1 MGATSSLLSRVLP
14 SVVAL
19 FFGVLMAPGTAQA
32 ELNSVGN
39 APHSVHRL
47 KFYVDP
53 ALADEIG
60 PAEAGRR
67 LAQYV
72 ADVNTVFTRETVRSF
87 VFNPASDLQLIAPAS
102 APPCSHSGLV
112 DGEIAVCVSKSTK
125 GYSHGGL
132 AASWT
137 FPQKGV
143 TWNLNWIAIHDPLR
157 LSRAITA
164 AAPESTEKDY
174 LGRQLKT
181 LLHELE
187 HVFGAGAGEYYNAA
201 MVKDTTGTAPQ
212 ADLALMS
219 DTDRYWWTRQSWRLD
234 PLLGTVFEQ
243 RRDPATN
250 RVITLNMI
258 RFTAGTKANINT
270 DWSDWPKFGTSK
282 YMAGTTATQV
292 RITDRDTGAA
302 LPGAQVSVW
311 RHTGASPQQPM
322 SLLVQGTADAAGH
335 FAFDWD
341 CGFTCFNSAKSTLL
355 VKASAPGRA
364 PMASWFTIF
373 DAFEQKAVK
382 GQSTFTIDVALG
394 AVDTTPPTVS
404 LSAPAMATV
413 GQPVTIAPAVVDNVG
428 VWGVKVAGT
437 DGIPICTFDTPPYT
451 CIWTPLAPGMQTI
464 RVIGVDAAGNSAMA
478 TANVMVNPP
487 AQTTPPV
494 VSVAVP
500 AATGVKTAT
509 TLSAAVQADAGVA
522 ELQFIVDG
530 KRLCTVKAAPY
541 TCNWTPSTAG
551 YASIEARAT
560 DSAGNIASVSANMQV
575 NATITPY
582 RALALRGGEN
592 NEAVENLLHPTAPPP
607 APLKVRTAGTP
618 RDRSGS

>member
-1 MGATSSLLSRVLP
+1 
-14 SVVAL
+14 
-19 FFGVLMAPGTAQA
+19 MAPDAARA

-39 APHSVHRL
+39 APRSVHRL
-47 KFYVDP
+47 KFFVDP

-60 PAEAGRR
+60 AAEAGRR

-250 RVITLNMI
+250 RIITLDMI

-292 RITDRDTGAA
+292 RITDRETGAA

-311 RHTGASPQQPM
+311 RNAGTSTQQPM
-322 SLLVQGTADAAGH
+322 VLLVQGNADAAGH

-355 VKASAPGRA
+355 VKASTPGRA

-394 AVDTTPPTVS
+394 VVDTTPPTVS

-413 GQPVTIAPAVVDNVG
+413 GQPMTIAPAVVDNVG

-437 DGIPICTFDTPPYT
+437 DGIPICTFDAPPYT
-451 CIWTPLAPGMQTI
+451 CTWTPLAPGMQTI

-487 AQTTPPV
+487 ADTTPPT
-494 VSVAVP
+494 VSVAAPTFTSVS
-500 AATGVKTAT
+500 TST
-509 TLSAAVQADAGVA
+509 TLSATAQANVGIAQI
-522 ELQFIVDG
+522 QFIVDG
-530 KRLCTVKAAPY
+530 KTLCTVKAAPY
-541 TCNWTPSTAG
+541 TCNWTPAASG
-551 YASIEARAT
+551 YASVEARAI
-560 DSAGNIASVSANMQV
+560 DAAGNAASVSAQMQV
-575 NATITPY
+575 NAHVVPY
-582 RALALRGGEN
+582 RALALKSEETNAPGN
-592 NEAVENLLHPTAPPP
+592 AQAHAAPPV
-607 APLKVRTAGTP
+607 AAKIRTAAASRDP
-618 RDRSGS
+618 RS

>member
-1 MGATSSLLSRVLP
+1 MRALLLLFPRAFHCGSAFFLCVFLASPAAWASL
-14 SVVAL
+14 
-19 FFGVLMAPGTAQA
+19 
-32 ELNSVGN
+32 NDVGN
-39 APHSVHRL
+39 APHSTHRL
-47 KFYVDP
+47 KLYVDP
-53 ALADEIG
+53 QLAADIG

-87 VFNPASDLQLIAPAS
+87 VFDPAADLQLVAPAD
-102 APPCSHSGLV
+102 APACSHNGLV
-112 DGEIAVCVSKSTK
+112 NGEIAVCISRSTR

-157 LSRAITA
+157 LSRDITA

-187 HVFGAGAGEYYNAA
+187 HVFGAGAGEYYNTA

-212 ADLALMS
+212 ADLALAS

-250 RVITLNMI
+250 RILTLNMI

-282 YMAGTTATQV
+282 FMAGTTATQV
-292 RITDRDTGAA
+292 RITDRDSGGA

-311 RHTGASPQQPM
+311 RNAGTSAQQPM
-322 SLLVQGTADAAGH
+322 VLLAQGTADEAGR
-335 FAFDWD
+335 FAFNWD

-355 VKASAPGRA
+355 VKASALGRA
-364 PMASWFTIF
+364 PTASWFTIF

-394 AVDTTPPTVS
+394 GEDKVPPRVS
-404 LSAPAMATV
+404 LSAPATAVV

-428 VWGVKVAGT
+428 VWGVKVAGA
-437 DGIPICTFDTPPYT
+437 DGIPICTFEAPPFT
-451 CIWTPLAPGMQTI
+451 CTWTPLAPGMQTI
-464 RVIGVDAAGNSAMA
+464 RVIGLDAAGNSAVA

-487 AQTTPPV
+487 ASTTPPV

-500 AATGVKTAT
+500 PATGVSRTT
-509 TLSAAVQADAGVA
+509 TLSAAAEANAGIA

-530 KRLCTVKAAPY
+530 KTLCTVKAAPY
-541 TCNWTPSTAG
+541 TCNWTPGAAG
-551 YASIEARAT
+551 YASIEARAV
-560 DSAGNIASVSANMQV
+560 DAAGNIASVSANMRV
-575 NATITPY
+575 NAQVTPY
-582 RALALRGGEN
+582 RALAQKRGDES
-592 NEAVENLLHPTAPPP
+592 EAAGDLLAQTPPP
-607 APLKVRTAGTP
+607 AAPRIRTAAAA
-618 RDRSGS
+618 RARSGF